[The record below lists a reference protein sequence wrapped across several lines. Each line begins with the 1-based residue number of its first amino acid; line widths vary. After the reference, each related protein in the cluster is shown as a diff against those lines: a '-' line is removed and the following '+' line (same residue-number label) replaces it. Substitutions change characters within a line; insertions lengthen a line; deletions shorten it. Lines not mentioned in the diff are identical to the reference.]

1 MKRLLLIDADI
12 LVYTVA
18 SSAEVPT
25 EWQDDLW
32 TLHSDFE
39 NARLDFTGRVD
50 RLKHLLKADDV
61 VMALTTM
68 AQNFRKDIYPQYKH
82 NRKKVRKPLVWGP
95 LRDYCAANYTTFLRD
110 GLEGD
115 DCLGILAT
123 RTSDKDVEKI
133 VVSIDKDFNTIPGL
147 HYNQDKPEQGIRTV
161 TECNADYFH
170 MLQTLM
176 GDATDGY
183 PGCKGIGP
191 KSAVAVLD
199 GCCEIDDP
207 TPAELRA
214 EMWRAVVGAY
224 KKAGFGEDY
233 ALVQARCARIL
244 RASDY
249 DFKNKKPILWG
260 APRV

>member
-1 MKRLLLIDADI
+1 MKRVLLIDADI

-18 SSAEVPT
+18 SAQEVPT
-25 EWQDDLW
+25 EWDEDVW
-32 TLHSDFE
+32 TLHSDFAA
-39 NARLDFTGRVD
+39 ARLDFSHRVSELVE
-50 RLKHLLKADDV
+50 RLDADDV
-61 VMALTTM
+61 IMALTTKER
-68 AQNFRKDIYPQYKH
+68 NFRKDILPTYKH
-82 NRKKVRKPLVWGP
+82 NRKKVRKPLVWGA
-95 LRDYCAANYTTFLRD
+95 LREYCAESFVTFIRD

-123 RTSDKDVEKI
+123 RTADKDVEKI

-147 HYNQDKPEQGIRTV
+147 HYNQGKPELGIRRV
-161 TECNADYFH
+161 FEEEADRYH

-183 PGCKGIGP
+183 TGCPGVGP
-191 KSAVAVLD
+191 KTAEKILAV
-199 GCCEIDDP
+199 G
-207 TPAELRA
+207 
-214 EMWRAVVGAY
+214 EMAMWEAVVATY

-249 DFKNKKPILWG
+249 DFKNKKPILWE
-260 APRV
+260 PPKS